1 MTYLELRLSKTSVSN
16 IGKLSSDFRTVMIP
30 VVSEQ
35 LDNAINEGYKLE
47 GMRIMEASNETR
59 FNNL

>member
-1 MTYLELRLSKTSVSN
+1 MTYLELRLNKTRISN

-30 VVSEQ
+30 IVSEE
-35 LDNAINEGYKLE
+35 LDNAIREGYKLE
-47 GMRIMEASNETR
+47 GMRIMEASNEKS